1 MKLKGLKKAKKSGKA
16 KKTAKIESIPPE
28 NILICEATGNKV
40 RFNKEEDL
48 QECISGQR
56 RVFSSREVATA
67 HKDIEDAKGV
77 RHVHRNCVYAD
88 PNKNVRRF
96 SIKAAEFLDLME
108 SIKEEGI
115 LQPLLVH
122 RSSEHLPALYELRA
136 GFRRFEVAKKLDI
149 PHIPIVILDD
159 DVNPKVAGILENL
172 REDMKPIEMATAIKA
187 IMDEGIIDK
196 KTGKKIKLS
205 QRKVAKM
212 VGVSQSRISD
222 LLGLVGDLHSKVSR
236 AVTDGELPVS
246 KAALLK
252 QLPPKDQVKGLKLA
266 ADLDVKDL
274 RKYVQDQRE
283 SLGLPPPAHQAKPE
297 KTQMK
302 GRKFRVRPVG
312 ELFDA
317 CLSAEKSYF
326 KGKKT
331 PSNKAVVSVFQ
342 WLGGM
347 IETYS
352 SDPVDPVEFQ
362 RKVEEEAERKK
373 QERLENLK
381 KGREARQA
389 KVAKKKGSGKKKD
402 EKKGDEKKGDEKKP
416 PAKGKAKPNKAK
428 LPKVKTKKPKGNK

>member
-1 MKLKGLKKAKKSGKA
+1 MKLKGLKKAKKGGKSK

-40 RFNKEEDL
+40 RFNKEDAL
-48 QECISGQR
+48 KACIAGER
-56 RVFSSREVATA
+56 RVFSSREVAA
-67 HKDIEDAKGV
+67 GHKEIEDAKGV
-77 RHVHRNCVYAD
+77 RHVHRNCIFAD

-122 RSSEHLPALYELRA
+122 RNADHLPALYELRA
-136 GFRRFEVAKKLDI
+136 GFRRFEVAKKIDLE
-149 PHIPIVILDD
+149 HIPIVILDD
-159 DVNPKVAGILENL
+159 EVNPKVAGILENL

-196 KTGKKIKLS
+196 KTGKKMKLS

-212 VGVSQSRISD
+212 IGVSQSRVSD
-222 LLGLVGDLHSKVSR
+222 LLGLVGDLHTKVSR

-252 QLPPKDQVKGLKLA
+252 QLPPKAQVKGLKLA
-266 ADLDVKDL
+266 SDLDVKDL
-274 RKYVQDQRE
+274 RKYVQDTRE
-283 SLGLPPPAHQAKPE
+283 SLGLPPPAHQAKPA

-302 GRKFRVRPVG
+302 GRKFKVRPVG

-317 CLSAEKSYF
+317 CLAAEKAYF
-326 KGKKT
+326 KGKGKKSVTKKT
-331 PSNKAVVSVFQ
+331 VVAVLQ

-347 IETYS
+347 IEKPTD
-352 SDPVDPVEFQ
+352 DPVDPVEFQ

-381 KGREARQA
+381 KGREARKA
-389 KVAKKKGSGKKKD
+389 KIAKKKKGGGKKAA
-402 EKKGDEKKGDEKKP
+402 KGKKKP
-416 PAKGKAKPNKAK
+416 PAKGKAKTNKAK
-428 LPKVKTKKPKGNK
+428 LPKVKTKKKAKGKK